1 MLGENVMNEQRL
13 AVNRRRFLECFS
25 AAGLGLMPGA
35 LMAVAQDA
43 TQITLEMLEAAQRI
57 AGLTFTRDQQDKI
70 LARLNARAGPLAGF
84 DALRVADLG
93 STQPAIVF
101 NPVLPGKTLPTE
113 RRPQRRKPPEVSM
126 PATEQELAFL
136 PVTHLARL
144 VETRQITPTEL
155 TKLYLSRLKR
165 YDPRLLCVVSLTED
179 LALRQ
184 ARQADEEIAAGR
196 YRGPL
201 HGIPWGLKD
210 LFAVRG
216 TTTTWGM
223 TPYRDRVID
232 LDSSVY
238 SRLTDAGAI
247 LVAKLSTGALAVT
260 ARWFGGL
267 TRNPWNTDQDA
278 AGSSA
283 GPGSATA
290 AGLVGFSIG
299 TDTGGSIIGPST
311 RNGITGLRPT
321 FGRVSRH
328 GAMVLAWTQDTVGP
342 MCRSAEDCALVFNAI
357 YGPDGKDNSI
367 IDVPFNWDAVA
378 DVTRLRVGYLRAAF
392 DGPIVENPNN
402 PDAALLEKA
411 TRANNQE
418 ALDVIRS
425 LGVSLVPFDLPDVPI
440 PAIDFIRYAETAAF
454 FDDVTRSGLLTQVE
468 EGPEMSARPI
478 EIRSAYFTPAVA
490 FIQANRFRTRVMEQV
505 DKAFGDLDLFIGS
518 RQALTNRTGHPV
530 VSMPSGFYRGSPTA
544 LHFTGKLFGDSEILL
559 LAHAFQ
565 AATDHH
571 LKHPPLQ

>member
-1 MLGENVMNEQRL
+1 MDHHQL
-13 AVNRRRFLECFS
+13 ALNRRRFLECFS
-25 AAGLGLMPGA
+25 VGGFALMPGA
-35 LMAVAQDA
+35 LAAVAQDA
-43 TQITLEMLEAAQRI
+43 PRITLEMLEAAQRI
-57 AGLTFTRDQQDKI
+57 AGLSFTRAQQERI
-70 LARLNARAGPLAGF
+70 LARLNSPAGPLPGF
-84 DALRVADLG
+84 AALRAADLG
-93 STQPAIVF
+93 DTQPAIVF

-113 RRPQRRKPPEVSM
+113 RRALVKSAIEVSTS
-126 PATEQELAFL
+126 ATDEELAFL

-144 VETRQITPTEL
+144 IETRQITPTEL
-155 TKLYLSRLKR
+155 TQLYLSRLKR
-165 YDPRLLCVVSLTED
+165 YDPVLRCVVNLTED

-184 ARQADEEIAAGR
+184 ARRADEEIAAGT

-216 TTTTWGM
+216 TKTTWGM
-223 TPYRDRVID
+223 TPYRDRIIEV
-232 LDSSVY
+232 DSSVY
-238 SRLTDAGAI
+238 ERLTDAGAI

-267 TRNPWNTDQDA
+267 TRNPWNTAQDA

-342 MCRSAEDCALVFNAI
+342 MCRSAEDCALVFDAI
-357 YGPDGKDNSI
+357 YGPDGRDNTI
-367 IDVPFNWDAVA
+367 IDVPFNWDATA
-378 DVTRLRVGYLRAAF
+378 DVTRLRVGYLRSAF
-392 DGPIVENPNN
+392 EGEITDNPDN
-402 PDAALLEKA
+402 PDAAALERA
-411 TRANNQE
+411 TRTNNQA
-418 ALDVIRS
+418 ALQVIRS
-425 LGVSLVPFDLPDVPI
+425 LGVEVVPFDLPNVPI
-440 PAIDFIRYAETAAF
+440 PAIDLIRYAETAAF

-468 EGPEMSARPI
+468 EGPEMSTRPI
-478 EIRSAYFTPAVA
+478 EIRSAHFTPAVE
-490 FIQANRFRTRVMEQV
+490 FIQANRFRMRVMQQMDE
-505 DKAFGDLDLFIGS
+505 AIGDLDLFIGS
-518 RQALTNRTGHPV
+518 QQLLTNRTGHPV
-530 VSMPSGFYRGSPTA
+530 VSMPSGFFRGSPTA

-571 LKHPPLQ
+571 LRHPTL